1 MLLWWVHQAMLL
13 YNKIINLTLSFATQ
27 LWLPTACSFSLC
39 QHCSHTAKELGF
51 SFSIKQSCTFTHIIC
66 HGQNLCLSCPVHTVS
81 MWNHTLFAWEHILRK
96 AEEICR
102 AKQRL
107 KRRNYHIFPH
117 CWYYL
122 LFLFPHL
129 LCLWPLLLGPCQTK
143 KQPLMGAECSLVW
156 MSQLLGPSL
165 LSTGIP

>member
-1 MLLWWVHQAMLL
+1 MLLWWVHQVMFLL
-13 YNKIINLTLSFATQ
+13 KLNHKPHPFATQ
-27 LWLPTACSFSLC
+27 LWLPTACFFPLC

-66 HGQNLCLSCPVHTVS
+66 HVQNLCLFHPVNTVS

-102 AKQRL
+102 AEQRL
-107 KRRNYHIFPH
+107 KRRNYHFFPH
-117 CWYYL
+117 CCYYL

-129 LCLWPLLLGPCQTK
+129 WWLWPLLLGPCWTK
-143 KQPLMGAECSLVW
+143 GQPLMGAECCLV
-156 MSQLLGPSL
+156 LLG
-165 LSTGIP
+165 